1 MTKKI
6 AKHSVLKA
14 LGALC
19 VDKDFRDAYFKK
31 RSVDVVR
38 NKTKPKIDIT
48 DAEYTDFSAMVPTPT
63 LGPQAVDFE
72 PMFIRV
78 CPEYPCRLAALDSEL
93 VLGTA
98 LVDDAFRAALF
109 TDFDQALQSQ
119 GLSLQKEQHDLMQER
134 LQVHGTRDTMD
145 SVAKKIKEATV
156 PTLFVLETAA

>member
-38 NKTKPKIDIT
+38 DKTKPKIDIS
-48 DAEYTDFSAMVPTPT
+48 DADYTDFSAMVPNPN

-98 LVDDAFRAALF
+98 LLDATFRVALF
-109 TDFDQALQSQ
+109 SDFDQALQSQ

-134 LQVHGTRDTMD
+134 IQVSGTRDAME